1 MDTNNIIQN
10 VRSRYDHRLNKNLLE
25 EKYKSK
31 LLIVSQGGYWIA
43 STQFISFLSVKEL
56 PKEIHLLDEYKNVVL
71 INRKELLTQLI
82 ETYNSV
88 MKEWSDELELLKTK
102 R

>member
-43 STQFISFLSVKEL
+43 STQFISFLSVTEL
-56 PKEIHLLDEYKNVVL
+56 PNDIHLLDEYKNVVL

>member
-43 STQFISFLSVKEL
+43 SPQFISFLSVKEL

-71 INRKELLTQLI
+71 VNRQKLLASLI
-82 ETYNSV
+82 ETYTVV
-88 MKEWSDELELLKTK
+88 MQQWSDELDTLKQQ

>member
-43 STQFISFLSVKEL
+43 STQFISFLSVNEL
-56 PKEIHLLDEYKNVVL
+56 PNDIHLLDEYKNVVL